1 MDIISEPPCNYV
13 QLCQKTVVICV
24 GMWKTYLHH
33 SDIQYVSLWC
43 RYALCVSMCRYI
55 QFQST
60 NTCTY
65 MQYIHIQTY
74 LHIPA
79 IQAHTYNTCNSDI
92 PSHTCN
98 TWSYLHICRYLHTCN
113 TYKFLQIPAYT
124 GRYLLPY
131 YIPTTITI
139 YLQHTYTYIQYMHIP
154 TFQIPTNT

>member
-1 MDIISEPPCNYV
+1 MSKNGCHMCRYV
-13 QLCQKTVVICV
+13 KNIPTSYWHSVCV
-24 GMWKTYLHH
+24 TMK
-33 SDIQYVSLWC
+33 S
-43 RYALCVSMCRYI
+43 YALCVSMCRYI
-55 QFQST
+55 QFQSK

-65 MQYIHIQTY
+65 MQFMHMQTY
-74 LHIPA
+74 LYIPA

-139 YLQHTYTYIQYMHIP
+139 YQHIHTIHAHTYIPNTYEYLGGP
-154 TFQIPTNT
+154 